1 MQSLRTFRGFHNL
14 LFFPNPRKT
23 LIGLIL
29 NTKTLKKSAQK
40 VIRLFV
46 VSLALFF
53 SISPRHIQTFKS
65 GLYKKNYKE
74 EMSGRTLPR
83 VGMSNNETQ
92 YYTAGHLRV
101 LKLIIL
107 KCIVGAGDGLC
118 CCRATEGSVEQH
130 CAAVVTPCQ
139 VKFAASCA
147 EPSAVLSTSE
157 HTNSSGVS
165 VHGSKGA
172 ALIQAW
178 TDENI

>member
-1 MQSLRTFRGFHNL
+1 MKRSTIQQDISL
-14 LFFPNPRKT
+14 
-23 LIGLIL
+23 
-29 NTKTLKKSAQK
+29 
-40 VIRLFV
+40 
-46 VSLALFF
+46 
-53 SISPRHIQTFKS
+53 
-65 GLYKKNYKE
+65 
-74 EMSGRTLPR
+74 
-83 VGMSNNETQ
+83 
-92 YYTAGHLRV
+92 LRV